1 MKVIPLTLAAAVML
15 TSCGLKETIRKND
28 DRYAKPG
35 AMDPVIADL
44 FYRVYQFNLLDRFR
58 ITHDWVNTS
67 GCNYRASMKPGVK
80 PGELSFIYIGRDV
93 VEIDGKTWHRS
104 AGGTLADFDPFV
116 RSVTWV
122 SQEKGKEG
130 QTKEVGLK
138 PVCFEYWWASS
149 HYLSASIRHSSLS
162 AYEASF
168 GKSHRLAKWTT
179 RELNGLNWRVAEVPI
194 NMLEVR
200 PPNGL
205 GGPYQAWLTELGD
218 TGYVMS
224 IEMGA
229 SKESL
234 DHPRAHAE
242 IEAVFKHLLS
252 SLKVERIS
260 P

>member
-1 MKVIPLTLAAAVML
+1 MKLPHLLTFCSAVL
-15 TSCGLKETIRKND
+15 ISGCGVDDFIRKND

-35 AMDPVIADL
+35 AMDSPLTGIYNT
-44 FYRVYQFNLLDRFR
+44 YRFDLLDRYR
-58 ITHDWVNTS
+58 ISHQWLES
-67 GCNYRASMKPGVK
+67 GCSYRGVRQ
-80 PGELSFIYIGRDV
+80 PSTQQGMLSRSFVGRDI
-93 VEIDGKTWHRS
+93 VEKDGKTWHRS

-149 HYLSASIRHSSLS
+149 HYLSASIRHASLS

-179 RELNGLNWRVAEVPI
+179 RELNGRNWRVAEVPI
-194 NMLEVR
+194 NLLEVR

-224 IEMGA
+224 IQMGA

-234 DHPRAHAE
+234 DHPRAHAD